1 MKYNKSLKTIKKKKR
16 RYKISRYKDLHFL
29 DEVRDDL
36 LRIKKSRVGL
46 GASGEWKKFQTMVIE
61 DAASNN

>member
-46 GASGEWKKFQTMVIE
+46 GASGE
-61 DAASNN
+61 